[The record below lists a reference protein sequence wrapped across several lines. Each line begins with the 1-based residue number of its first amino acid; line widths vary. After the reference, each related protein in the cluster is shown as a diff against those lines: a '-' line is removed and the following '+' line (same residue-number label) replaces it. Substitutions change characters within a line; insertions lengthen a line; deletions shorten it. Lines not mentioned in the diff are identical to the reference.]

1 MEISLFGHIETE
13 YLGLWISKYRVRY
26 LLSKVQAIEA
36 IDEPTKVNDIRK
48 FLGIVNSYREM

>member
-13 YLGLWISKYRVRY
+13 YLGLWISKYGLRS

-48 FLGIVNSYREM
+48 FLGIVNSYR